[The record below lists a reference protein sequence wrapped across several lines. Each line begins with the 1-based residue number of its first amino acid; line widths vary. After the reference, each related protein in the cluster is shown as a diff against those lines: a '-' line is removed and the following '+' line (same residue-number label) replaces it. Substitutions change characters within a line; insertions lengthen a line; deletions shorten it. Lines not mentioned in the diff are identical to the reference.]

1 MTQLH
6 VNAIRLCAND
16 DDHLYV
22 KIITFNIGIIIM
34 TSREMMSQVKSSY
47 KRQEIGHVCDEEKT

>member
-6 VNAIRLCAND
+6 VNAIQLCAND

-34 TSREMMSQVKSSY
+34 TRREMMSQVKL
-47 KRQEIGHVCDEEKT
+47 QKTGDWACM